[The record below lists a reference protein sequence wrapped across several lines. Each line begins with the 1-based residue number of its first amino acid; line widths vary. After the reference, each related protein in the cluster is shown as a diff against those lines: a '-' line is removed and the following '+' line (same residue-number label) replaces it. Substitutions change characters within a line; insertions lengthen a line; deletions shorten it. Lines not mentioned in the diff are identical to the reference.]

1 MEKWEG
7 CQVKANCLASKKIRT
22 QAKEE
27 RKASEKLHKKTR
39 HLDFGNFDKRASNY
53 QNVLNSAII
62 EITRA
67 AISTILSASH
77 A

>member
-1 MEKWEG
+1 MRIK
-7 CQVKANCLASKKIRT
+7 T
-22 QAKEE
+22 QAKGGRE
-27 RKASEKLHKKTR
+27 KVSEKLHKKTR
-39 HLDFGNFDKRASNY
+39 YLDFGNFDKRASNY
-53 QNVLNSAII
+53 QNALNSAII